1 MTTVFSPK
9 DVQAI
14 TGITARRIKF
24 YSDAKLLSLRDQNPG
39 RGRGREYSRQNVFE
53 LFLIHALDAIGVML
67 SRIED
72 IFSSAGPSR
81 SILLDLAT
89 YEKDDPPGLFIQ
101 ISDNGVKF
109 AGLRDSGS
117 LKGAE
122 TLTLDMSGRS
132 TAIVI
137 NMTDLA
143 RKVPRKYRE
152 EKIRQ

>member
-1 MTTVFSPK
+1 MTNVFSPK

-53 LFLIHALDAIGVML
+53 LFLIKALDAIGVML

-101 ISDNGVKF
+101 ISENGVQF

-117 LKGAE
+117 LKGPE

-132 TAIVI
+132 SAIII

-143 RKVPRKYRE
+143 RKVPR
-152 EKIRQ
+152 

>member
-1 MTTVFSPK
+1 MARVFSPK

-24 YSDAKLLSLRDQNPG
+24 YSDAKLLSLKDQNPG

-53 LFLIHALDAIGVML
+53 LFLIKALDAIGVML
-67 SRIED
+67 SRIEA
-72 IFSSAGPSR
+72 IFSSAGPSC

-89 YEKDDPPGLFIQ
+89 YEKDDPPGVFIQ
-101 ISDNGVKF
+101 ISENGVRF

-117 LKGAE
+117 LTGPE

-132 TAIVI
+132 SAIII
-137 NMTDLA
+137 NMNELS
-143 RKVPRKYRE
+143 RKVP
-152 EKIRQ
+152 I

>member
-1 MTTVFSPK
+1 MARVFSPK

-53 LFLIHALDAIGVML
+53 LFLINALDTIGVML

-72 IFSSAGPSR
+72 IISSAGPSR

-101 ISDNGVKF
+101 ISENGVQF

-117 LKGAE
+117 LIGPE
-122 TLTLDMSGRS
+122 TLTLDMSGKS
-132 TAIVI
+132 SVILI
-137 NMTDLA
+137 NMTALA
-143 RKVPRKYRE
+143 RNVPM
-152 EKIRQ
+152 

>member
-1 MTTVFSPK
+1 MTKVFSPK

-14 TGITARRIKF
+14 TGIPARRIKF

-39 RGRGREYSRQNVFE
+39 RGRGREYSRQNIFE
-53 LFLIHALDAIGVML
+53 LFLIKALDATGVML

-72 IFSSAGPSR
+72 IFSSAGPSC

-101 ISDNGVKF
+101 ISENGVQF

-117 LKGAE
+117 LKGPE

-132 TAIVI
+132 SAIII
-137 NMTDLA
+137 NMTNMA
-143 RKVPRKYRE
+143 RKVPE
-152 EKIRQ
+152 

>member
-1 MTTVFSPK
+1 MKNMFSPK

-14 TGITARRIKF
+14 TGIPARRIKF

-53 LFLIHALDAIGVML
+53 LFLIQALDAIGVML

-72 IFSSAGPSR
+72 VFSSAGPSC
-81 SILLDLAT
+81 SILLDLST
-89 YEKDDPPGLFIQ
+89 YEKEDPPGVFVQ
-101 ISDNGVKF
+101 ISDNGVQF

-117 LKGAE
+117 LKGPE

-132 TAIVI
+132 SAILI
-137 NMTDLA
+137 NMTHIA
-143 RKVPRKYRE
+143 RKVPR
-152 EKIRQ
+152 

>member
-1 MTTVFSPK
+1 MARVFSPK

-24 YSDAKLLSLRDQNPG
+24 YSDARLLSLRDQNPG

-53 LFLIHALDAIGVML
+53 LFLIKALDAIGVTL

-72 IFSSAGPSR
+72 VFSSAGPSC

-89 YEKDDPPGLFIQ
+89 YEKEDPPGMFVQ
-101 ISDNGVKF
+101 ISENGVQF

-117 LKGAE
+117 LKGPE
-122 TLTLDMSGRS
+122 TLTLEMSGRS
-132 TAIVI
+132 SAIII
-137 NMTDLA
+137 NMTELA
-143 RKVPRKYRE
+143 RKVPS
-152 EKIRQ
+152 

>member
-1 MTTVFSPK
+1 MKNVFSPK

-24 YSDAKLLSLRDQNPG
+24 YSDAKLLSLKDQNPG

-53 LFLIHALDAIGVML
+53 LFLIKALDAIGVML

-101 ISDNGVKF
+101 ISDNGVQF

-132 TAIVI
+132 SAIII

-143 RKVPRKYRE
+143 RKVPS
-152 EKIRQ
+152 

>member
-1 MTTVFSPK
+1 MTRVFSPK
-9 DVQAI
+9 EVQAI

-24 YSDAKLLSLRDQNPG
+24 YADAKLLSLKDQNPG

-53 LFLIHALDAIGVML
+53 LFLIIALDAVGVML

-89 YEKDDPPGLFIQ
+89 YEKDEPPGMFIQ
-101 ISDNGVKF
+101 ISEHGVQF
-109 AGLRDSGS
+109 AGLRESGS
-117 LKGAE
+117 LKGPE

-132 TAIVI
+132 SSIII
-137 NMTDLA
+137 NMTHLA
-143 RKVPRKYRE
+143 RKVPKE
-152 EKIRQ
+152 H